1 MRWKRLLLLAAMM
14 PGLLTVRCMAASSEP
29 VLSAQSAILMDA
41 DSGRV
46 LSETNA
52 DEERLIASITKI
64 MTALVAL
71 EATEDLD
78 ALVTVKREY
87 TLTEGSSMYL
97 KVGEELSMRALLYGL
112 MLSSGNDAALAIAGE
127 CAGDTETFVDWMNQR
142 AKSLGM
148 THTHFAN
155 PNGLNDEEHYSTARD
170 MALLTREALRNS
182 DFAEIAATKSITLG
196 ERSLTNHNK
205 LLWRYERAVGVKT
218 GYTQMA
224 GRTLVSAAER
234 NGQTLIAVTL
244 NDPNDWADHA
254 ALLDWGFENCP
265 DFQLCRAGK
274 AVAQTAVVDG
284 EAELVT
290 LETDR
295 DVVYPLMEDETV
307 QAKWTLPDAV
317 KAPVSKGAIAGE
329 LAFYREGKLIGRSY
343 LVFGADV
350 AAAPEKSL
358 WERVKEHFGLGS
370 TETLAWLGLLE

>member
-97 KVGEELSMRALLYGL
+97 KVGEELSMRTLLYGL

-155 PNGLNDEEHYSTARD
+155 PNGLNDEAHYSTARD

-205 LLWRYERAVGVKT
+205 LLWRYEGAVGVKT

-274 AVAQTAVVDG
+274 VVAQTAVVDG

-370 TETLAWLGLLE
+370 AETLTWLGLLE